1 MRRSINT
8 PAIALS
14 TISTKVMPPP
24 ILPAIQK
31 TDITSNTPKPN
42 KPKPK

>member
-14 TISTKVMPPP
+14 TISTKVMPP

-31 TDITSNTPKPN
+31 TDITSNMPKPN